1 MRAMEMEMVEK
12 KQVHKRQKEQ
22 TLTRRCYEAGCG
34 KLMTGKRENYQYQ
47 EAGLKSVV
55 LLNIVVYHCEC
66 GAIVPEIPYAGILH
80 HCIAMSILQKKA
92 LLSGEEIRFVRKDAG
107 FSASEL
113 ARVMGVDKVSVSRWE
128 NEKKKIGKDSDR
140 LIRTVC
146 FARMMERLV
155 DIDVDA
161 RNDSYVLQLA
171 RMARMIKKTDLTT
184 HLGEIED
191 KVEGSVPV
199 RINPE
204 YLSAMDGNNNL
215 VLTPTGIQ

>member
-1 MRAMEMEMVEK
+1 
-12 KQVHKRQKEQ
+12 
-22 TLTRRCYEAGCG
+22 
-34 KLMTGKRENYQYQ
+34 
-47 EAGLKSVV
+47 
-55 LLNIVVYHCEC
+55 
-66 GAIVPEIPYAGILH
+66 VPEIPYAGILH

-171 RMARMIKKTDLTT
+171 RMARMIQKTELTT

-199 RINPE
+199 SINPE
-204 YLSAMDGNNNL
+204 YLSAMDGNSNL